1 MRDDPVKKL
10 IEGDELII
18 RLGAS
23 LICRKGKAQK
33 KNILHDN
40 MPATEK
46 TTFQEILLPYHKKK
60 KRKASTLSYL

>member
-1 MRDDPVKKL
+1 MQVLQQKVRNLCVKSEHTFFMRDDPVKKL

-33 KNILHDN
+33 KNICDKL
-40 MPATEK
+40 K
-46 TTFQEILLPYHKKK
+46 ILGRFVL
-60 KRKASTLSYL
+60 A